1 MGEKEKENNRNWKRG
16 KGGVR
21 TWSDS
26 GWKKGV
32 GGGGWSRK
40 RKDAGWKRTEGKEAC
55 KVAFRLSREKHRPR
69 RIGVNGVSPRG
80 NSIGPIFVSDLLPRA
95 PLLPLIFI
103 MDTLKFRKYKEIIR
117 EMTNWNNFSFL
128 YWNYSMF
135 RDSSNDWF
143 ERVRSISRGSR
154 GDF

>member
-1 MGEKEKENNRNWKRG
+1 MRPAAATIWKYLLEREQSPEGVPLFMKFYVGRWEREREREGKRERRKKRKKKNGWKGERKQQKLKERER
-16 KGGVR
+16 GVR

-80 NSIGPIFVSDLLPRA
+80 NSIGYLSRISYLVPLFFLLY
-95 PLLPLIFI
+95 L
-103 MDTLKFRKYKEIIR
+103 
-117 EMTNWNNFSFL
+117 
-128 YWNYSMF
+128 
-135 RDSSNDWF
+135 
-143 ERVRSISRGSR
+143 
-154 GDF
+154 